1 MRAARAVIVAAAAMA
16 LSVVPIRPLRKSNR
30 ARRHRLNP
38 GRRAV
43 VDRKAGQVVRA
54 LGKIATGLAGFAKAA
69 GYQTDPKWA
78 AQLIADAHAPE
89 GKGT

>member
-38 GRRAV
+38 GRRSVAE
-43 VDRKAGQVVRA
+43 RKSWQPEITRTARAIENVRA
-54 LGKIATGLAGFAKAA
+54 S
-69 GYQTDPKWA
+69 TDPKWKA
-78 AQLIADAHAPE
+78 HVIADAHALE